1 MEERQAHEDAKQAQ
15 LRQREELV
23 ERQALARGR
32 DRDVIRER
40 DTNIALYGSNERQA
54 ESDLRKDPRKDSD
67 PDEALEEQKTDK
79 ALDQVPTVFQKPS
92 TWSKDVSE
100 SRISHDMNRQ
110 MADKEQQ
117 LQAMEAEWVRERT
130 RLNRTVER
138 LEREVKVSQ
147 EREQVQQNQGR
158 REAQRA
164 QEELEDAK
172 SVIAKLQAKMEK
184 KDEVMMSME
193 KKALKKKD
201 EVVMSGRE
209 AKERAQKELEDAKS
223 VITKLQGQL
232 EKKDEVMMMLRI
244 TMYSDSYI
252 ACMPEV

>member
-1 MEERQAHEDAKQAQ
+1 MLKAYCDSDVFQKVILISPTAAYDAKYKM
-15 LRQREELV
+15 LPLTDVYEDYSDEL
-23 ERQALARGR
+23 LN
-32 DRDVIRER
+32 DIM
-40 DTNIALYGSNERQA
+40 
-54 ESDLRKDPRKDSD
+54 
-67 PDEALEEQKTDK
+67 EEQKTDK

-138 LEREVKVSQ
+138 LEREGKVSQ

-164 QEELEDAK
+164 QEELAAAEGVIATKVGAK
-172 SVIAKLQAKMEK
+172 SQL
-184 KDEVMMSME
+184 
-193 KKALKKKD
+193 
-201 EVVMSGRE
+201 
-209 AKERAQKELEDAKS
+209 RASARTLA
-223 VITKLQGQL
+223 TYPNLNL
-232 EKKDEVMMMLRI
+232 
-244 TMYSDSYI
+244 
-252 ACMPEV
+252 